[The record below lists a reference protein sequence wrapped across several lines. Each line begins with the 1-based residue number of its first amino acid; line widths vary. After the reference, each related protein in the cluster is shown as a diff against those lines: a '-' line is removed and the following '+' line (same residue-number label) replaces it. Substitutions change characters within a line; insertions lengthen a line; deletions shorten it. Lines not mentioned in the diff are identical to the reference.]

1 MPSSLLKFSTILIL
15 SQFVFSSEQFQPCL
29 GTTKTESGDEYS
41 FALAQVDDYKN
52 PLGPQ
57 EACYY
62 SCGAQ
67 VVTQSANKGDMAKL
81 TLMDSAASFLTAS
94 GFLKVGE
101 SYYLVGNQYLAP
113 TSLN

>member
-1 MPSSLLKFSTILIL
+1 MPNNLLKFSTLLIF
-15 SQFVFSSEQFQPCL
+15 SQFILSSEQYQPCL
-29 GTTKTESGDEYS
+29 GTTKTKPNDDYT

-67 VVTQSANKGDMAKL
+67 VVTQSSNKGDMSML
-81 TLMDSAASFLTAS
+81 TLMDNAASFLTAS

-101 SYYLVGNQYLAP
+101 SYYLVGVDNI
-113 TSLN
+113 